1 MTSISKNQQHSNTLN
16 VLAKSYLTFLP
27 IVGMTLNLAW
37 SPVAL
42 SQDESCPTTGLIKQ
56 DCYAAKTT
64 LNQVTVLRRVGI
76 SGANLQGNI
85 QNWGW
90 ISNSTV
96 ASGAT
101 VTGGVLSGYILNQGT
116 ISDIEF
122 RGAEL
127 RGGTLAGSI
136 INNSRV
142 RGVLIDVNLAANT
155 YVRGGEM
162 QGRIK
167 GDPKAPALLENVRIR
182 SGSQL
187 SGVTIGQNV
196 TIESGVTMEEDVI
209 DNKRDDLPEL
219 GIAVAT
225 NAQGEA
231 LTVNAYFWGGSK
243 VADEP
248 FKPYLK
254 KKLTDRVKISGSITV
269 APEHVGQTAEII
281 VYAAFK
287 PATFPVTI
295 RFMLDSKGKTVGWK
309 GDMAKLEA
317 FQEDISLKEIQSV
330 EIYEGLLNKFVDASG
345 TAEVYFGYR
354 LGDGTVVTNS
364 TPIKIAAIK

>member
-1 MTSISKNQQHSNTLN
+1 MVSISKSQQHSNTLN
-16 VLAKSYLTFLP
+16 VLAKSCFTFLP

-42 SQDESCPTTGLIKQ
+42 SQDESCPTDGIIKR
-56 DCYAAKTT
+56 DCYAAKAT
-64 LNQVTVLRRVGI
+64 LNQVTVLGRVSI
-76 SGANLQGNI
+76 SGANLQGQI

-96 ASGAT
+96 TSGAT
-101 VTGGVLSGYILNQGT
+101 VTGGILSGYILNQGT
-116 ISDIEF
+116 ISNIEF

-127 RGGTLAGSI
+127 RGGTLVGSI

-142 RGVLIDVNLAANT
+142 RGVLIDVNLAANA

-167 GDPKAPALLENVRIR
+167 GDPQAPALLENVRIR

-196 TIESGVTMEEDVI
+196 IIESGVTVEDDVI
-209 DNKRDDLPEL
+209 DDKRDDLPEL

-225 NAQGEA
+225 NAQGET
-231 LTVNAYFWGGSK
+231 LTMNAYFWGGSK
-243 VADEP
+243 VANEP
-248 FKPYLK
+248 FKSYLK
-254 KKLTDRVKISGSITV
+254 KKLTDQIKISGSITV

-281 VYAAFK
+281 VYATFK
-287 PATFPVTI
+287 PTTFPVTI
-295 RFMLDSKGKTVGWK
+295 RFMLDSKGKVVGWK
-309 GDMAKLEA
+309 GNMAKLEA
-317 FQEDISLKEIQSV
+317 FKEGILLKEIQSV
-330 EIYEGLLNKFVDASG
+330 EIYEGLLSQFVDASG
-345 TAEVYFGYR
+345 TVEVYFGYR
-354 LGDGTVVTNS
+354 LGDGTVVTS
-364 TPIKIAAIK
+364 ATPIKIAVIK